1 MGCQLHV
8 NFCVGRNL
16 QRRAEHL
23 SHKNPMCWSVE
34 SSAISAVYG
43 YGVAYYLRRR
53 CYSRRDR
60 WYSLFLATFTTT
72 QLIDAFFWVLKGD
85 SGTIPC
91 AAIGAHSLGSLN
103 PIISRFVIPPVIFF
117 QPITLTLF
125 P

>member
-1 MGCQLHV
+1 
-8 NFCVGRNL
+8 
-16 QRRAEHL
+16 
-23 SHKNPMCWSVE
+23 MCWSVE

-85 SGTIPC
+85 SETIPC

>member
-1 MGCQLHV
+1 
-8 NFCVGRNL
+8 
-16 QRRAEHL
+16 
-23 SHKNPMCWSVE
+23 MCWSLE

-43 YGVAYYLRRR
+43 YGVAYYLRQR

-85 SGTIPC
+85 LDTIPC
-91 AAIGAHSLGSLN
+91 AAIGAHSLGSFN